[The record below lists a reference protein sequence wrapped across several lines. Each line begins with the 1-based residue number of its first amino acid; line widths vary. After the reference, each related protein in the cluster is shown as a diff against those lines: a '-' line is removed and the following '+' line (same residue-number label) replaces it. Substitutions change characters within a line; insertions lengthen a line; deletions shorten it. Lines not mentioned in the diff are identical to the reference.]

1 MTLFFFFSFTWSYE
15 KINLSMI
22 LVITGQL
29 VCSYDEEFRR
39 LYARSTVP
47 PVRSTERP
55 SAQYLREPVAM
66 QSPKSSQLSLHQIHM
81 RSIGMQAMRN
91 AQEEKYNNAAMLTRG
106 LSVQERLHQYHYPD
120 IGNLVRGHSYG
131 GELQKLNSL
140 TRLRMGTKDL
150 GVPVPPER
158 TGSNLRGANDAL
170 PSNRSQQHLRHQT
183 RYGADQNLIPFN
195 SEMSLHRWKMDTYMN
210 DSDMPLDAS
219 YDALSPMSSPY
230 SSHTGLNEYQSQQI
244 HSRSRNIKSR
254 MDEMRQK
261 RLSLQ
266 DFTNL
271 RQSQESL
278 RSGYLP
284 ERPQFVS
291 LRRGLDMSVAELES
305 DGQNGGNL
313 KPANNKDSEP
323 NMEEGLTDGHRST
336 SHYDV
341 KTVSDRRT
349 TPTYDWHEPLSRTTS
364 ASDLDMK
371 LKDPSLKLSHLQ
383 PSGLSNQHARAMES
397 LTEIPEEKEGSGSRV
412 NSSESAA
419 FKEGNDEIRKHEK
432 AAPKE
437 NSVTLH
443 LPAESQHQG
452 QVKRKHGSIGKVA
465 NSSDSA
471 SPKGQTPILNEAQ
484 AVPNTSHHAV
494 DPKTSHTDKGQ
505 TQSEE
510 PTLQRKNSLRMKV
523 YSLLSKEEK
532 TLQRKPSLKSK
543 NPSVSNQPVKAE
555 HSQASA
561 ADQTTKKGHS
571 PNISRSQN
579 SVDGP
584 SETERSKSPFP
595 RLSIQRS
602 SKRKTNPAAEQ
613 DRGSGSTLDDE
624 GATTNQRQKVY
635 SRFEYLMNND
645 SNLKDRG
652 APTNRPQSG
661 YPAYQTQSGTE
672 NKLGKFMQRVGG
684 LIGKNK

>member
-1 MTLFFFFSFTWSYE
+1 
-15 KINLSMI
+15 
-22 LVITGQL
+22 
-29 VCSYDEEFRR
+29 
-39 LYARSTVP
+39 
-47 PVRSTERP
+47 
-55 SAQYLREPVAM
+55 
-66 QSPKSSQLSLHQIHM
+66 M
-81 RSIGMQAMRN
+81 RS

-106 LSVQERLHQYHYPD
+106 LSVQEKLHQYHYPD

-150 GVPVPPER
+150 GVPVER
-158 TGSNLRGANDAL
+158 TGSNPRGVNDML
-170 PSNRSQQHLRHQT
+170 PSNRTQQHLRHQT

-195 SEMSLHRWKMDTYMN
+195 SETSLHRWKMDTYMN

-219 YDALSPMSSPY
+219 CDALSPMSSPY

-244 HSRSRNIKSR
+244 HTRSRNIKSR
-254 MDEMRQK
+254 MEEMRQK

-266 DFTNL
+266 DFNNL

-278 RSGYLP
+278 RSGYLS
-284 ERPQFVS
+284 ERPKFVS

-305 DGQNGGNL
+305 DTHNGGNQ
-313 KPANNKDSEP
+313 KPANHKDSEP

-349 TPTYDWHEPLSRTTS
+349 MPTYDWHEPLSRTTS
-364 ASDLDMK
+364 ASDLDVK

-397 LTEIPEEKEGSGSRV
+397 LIEIPEEKEGSGSRV
-412 NSSESAA
+412 NSSDSAA
-419 FKEGNDEIRKHEK
+419 FKAGNEEIRKDEK
-432 AAPKE
+432 VKE
-437 NSVTLH
+437 NSVTLN
-443 LPAESQHQG
+443 LQAESQHQG
-452 QVKRKHGSIGKVA
+452 PVKRKHGSTGKVA
-465 NSSDSA
+465 NSSDSPY
-471 SPKGQTPILNEAQ
+471 PKGQTPVPNEAQ

-494 DPKTSHTDKGQ
+494 DPKTSHADKGQ

-523 YSLLSKEEK
+523 YSLLTKEEK
-532 TLQRKPSLKSK
+532 TLQRKPSLRSK
-543 NPSVSNQPVKAE
+543 NPSASNQPVKAE

-584 SETERSKSPFP
+584 SETDRSKSPFP

-613 DRGSGSTLDDE
+613 DQGSESTLDDK
-624 GATTNQRQKVY
+624 GTTTNQRQKVY
-635 SRFEYLMNND
+635 SRFEYLLNND
-645 SNLKDRG
+645 GNPKDRG
-652 APTNRPQSG
+652 IPPNRPQSG

>member
-1 MTLFFFFSFTWSYE
+1 
-15 KINLSMI
+15 
-22 LVITGQL
+22 
-29 VCSYDEEFRR
+29 
-39 LYARSTVP
+39 
-47 PVRSTERP
+47 
-55 SAQYLREPVAM
+55 
-66 QSPKSSQLSLHQIHM
+66 M
-81 RSIGMQAMRN
+81 RS

-106 LSVQERLHQYHYPD
+106 LSVQEKLHQYHYPD

-150 GVPVPPER
+150 GVPVER
-158 TGSNLRGANDAL
+158 TGSNPRGVNDML
-170 PSNRSQQHLRHQT
+170 PSNRTQQHLRHQT

-195 SEMSLHRWKMDTYMN
+195 SETSLHRWKMDTYMN

-219 YDALSPMSSPY
+219 CDALSPMSSPY

-244 HSRSRNIKSR
+244 HTRSRNIKSR
-254 MDEMRQK
+254 MEEMRQK

-266 DFTNL
+266 DFNNL

-278 RSGYLP
+278 RSGYLS
-284 ERPQFVS
+284 ERPKFVS
-291 LRRGLDMSVAELES
+291 LRRGLDMSMAELES
-305 DGQNGGNL
+305 DTHNGGNQ
-313 KPANNKDSEP
+313 KPANHKDSEP

-349 TPTYDWHEPLSRTTS
+349 MPTYDWHEPLSRTTS
-364 ASDLDMK
+364 ASDLDVK

-397 LTEIPEEKEGSGSRV
+397 LIEIPEEKEGSGSRV
-412 NSSESAA
+412 NSSDSAA
-419 FKEGNDEIRKHEK
+419 FKAGNEEIRKDEK
-432 AAPKE
+432 VKE
-437 NSVTLH
+437 NSVTLN
-443 LPAESQHQG
+443 LQAESQHQG
-452 QVKRKHGSIGKVA
+452 PVKRKHGSTGKVA
-465 NSSDSA
+465 NSSDSPY
-471 SPKGQTPILNEAQ
+471 PKGQTPVPNEAQ

-494 DPKTSHTDKGQ
+494 DPKTSHADKGQ

-523 YSLLSKEEK
+523 YSLLTKEEK
-532 TLQRKPSLKSK
+532 TLQRKPSLRSK
-543 NPSVSNQPVKAE
+543 NPSASNQPVKAE

-584 SETERSKSPFP
+584 SETDRSKSPFP

-613 DRGSGSTLDDE
+613 DQGSESTLDDK
-624 GATTNQRQKVY
+624 GTTTNQRQKVY
-635 SRFEYLMNND
+635 SRFEYLLNND
-645 SNLKDRG
+645 GNPKDRG
-652 APTNRPQSG
+652 IPPNRPQSG

>member
-1 MTLFFFFSFTWSYE
+1 
-15 KINLSMI
+15 
-22 LVITGQL
+22 
-29 VCSYDEEFRR
+29 
-39 LYARSTVP
+39 
-47 PVRSTERP
+47 
-55 SAQYLREPVAM
+55 
-66 QSPKSSQLSLHQIHM
+66 M
-81 RSIGMQAMRN
+81 RS

-106 LSVQERLHQYHYPD
+106 LSVQEKLHQYHYPD

-150 GVPVPPER
+150 GVPVER
-158 TGSNLRGANDAL
+158 TGSNPRGVNDML
-170 PSNRSQQHLRHQT
+170 PSNRTQQHLRHQT

-195 SEMSLHRWKMDTYMN
+195 SETSLHRWKMDTYMN

-219 YDALSPMSSPY
+219 CDALSPMSSPY

-244 HSRSRNIKSR
+244 HTRSRNIKSR
-254 MDEMRQK
+254 MEEMRQK

-266 DFTNL
+266 DFNNL

-278 RSGYLP
+278 RSGYLS
-284 ERPQFVS
+284 ERPKFVS

-305 DGQNGGNL
+305 DTHNGGNQ
-313 KPANNKDSEP
+313 KPANHKDSEP
-323 NMEEGLTDGHRST
+323 NMEEGLTDGHCST

-349 TPTYDWHEPLSRTTS
+349 MPTYDWHEPLSRTTS
-364 ASDLDMK
+364 ASDLDVK

-397 LTEIPEEKEGSGSRV
+397 LIEIPEEKEGSGSRV
-412 NSSESAA
+412 NSSDSAA
-419 FKEGNDEIRKHEK
+419 FKAGNEEIRKDEK
-432 AAPKE
+432 VKE
-437 NSVTLH
+437 NSVTLN
-443 LPAESQHQG
+443 LQAESQHQG
-452 QVKRKHGSIGKVA
+452 PVKRKHGSTGKVA
-465 NSSDSA
+465 NSSDSPY
-471 SPKGQTPILNEAQ
+471 PKGQTPVPNEAQ

-494 DPKTSHTDKGQ
+494 DPKTSHADKGQ

-523 YSLLSKEEK
+523 YSLLTKEEK
-532 TLQRKPSLKSK
+532 TLQRKPSLRSK
-543 NPSVSNQPVKAE
+543 NPSASNQPVKAE

-584 SETERSKSPFP
+584 SETDRSKSPFP

-613 DRGSGSTLDDE
+613 DQGSESTLDDK
-624 GATTNQRQKVY
+624 GTTTNQRQKVY
-635 SRFEYLMNND
+635 SRFEYLLNND
-645 SNLKDRG
+645 GNPKDRG
-652 APTNRPQSG
+652 IPPNRPQSG

>member
-1 MTLFFFFSFTWSYE
+1 MMLFSFFSFTWSYE

-47 PVRSTERP
+47 PVRFAARP
-55 SAQYLREPVAM
+55 SAQYLREPVTM
-66 QSPKSSQLSLHQIHM
+66 QSPNSSHLSLHQIHM
-81 RSIGMQAMRN
+81 RSIGMQAMRS

-106 LSVQERLHQYHYPD
+106 LSVQEKLHQYHYPD

-150 GVPVPPER
+150 GVPVER
-158 TGSNLRGANDAL
+158 TGSNPRGVNDML
-170 PSNRSQQHLRHQT
+170 PSNRTQQHLRHQT

-195 SEMSLHRWKMDTYMN
+195 SETSLHRWKMDTYMN

-219 YDALSPMSSPY
+219 CDALSPMSSPY

-244 HSRSRNIKSR
+244 HTRSRNIKSR
-254 MDEMRQK
+254 MEEMRQK

-266 DFTNL
+266 DFNNL

-278 RSGYLP
+278 RSGYLS
-284 ERPQFVS
+284 ERPKFVS

-305 DGQNGGNL
+305 DTHNGGNQ
-313 KPANNKDSEP
+313 KPANHKDSEP

-349 TPTYDWHEPLSRTTS
+349 MPTYDWHEPLSRTTS
-364 ASDLDMK
+364 ASDLDVK

-397 LTEIPEEKEGSGSRV
+397 LIEIPEEKEGSGSRV
-412 NSSESAA
+412 NSSDSAA
-419 FKEGNDEIRKHEK
+419 FKAGNEEIRKDEK
-432 AAPKE
+432 VKE
-437 NSVTLH
+437 NSVTLN
-443 LPAESQHQG
+443 LQAESQHQG
-452 QVKRKHGSIGKVA
+452 PVKRKHGSTGKVA
-465 NSSDSA
+465 NSSDSPY
-471 SPKGQTPILNEAQ
+471 PKGQTPVPNEAQ

-494 DPKTSHTDKGQ
+494 DPKTSHADKGQ

-523 YSLLSKEEK
+523 YSLLTKEEK
-532 TLQRKPSLKSK
+532 TLQRKPSLRSK
-543 NPSVSNQPVKAE
+543 NPSASNQPVKAE

-584 SETERSKSPFP
+584 SETDRSKSPFP

-613 DRGSGSTLDDE
+613 DQGSESTLDDK
-624 GATTNQRQKVY
+624 GTTTNQRQKVY
-635 SRFEYLMNND
+635 SRFEYLLNND
-645 SNLKDRG
+645 GNPKDRG
-652 APTNRPQSG
+652 IPPNRPQSG